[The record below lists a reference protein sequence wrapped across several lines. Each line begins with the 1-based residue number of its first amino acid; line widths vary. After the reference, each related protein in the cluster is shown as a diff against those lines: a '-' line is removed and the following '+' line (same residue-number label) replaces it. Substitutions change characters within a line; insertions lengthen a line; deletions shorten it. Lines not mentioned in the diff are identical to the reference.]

1 MIIGR
6 LKGGIGS
13 GFHGHQGRPGQEGGS
28 LPRGVLS
35 SQISQWRKLNI
46 PDKGEYFEKVD
57 KIIADPRDDSDS
69 GIGTWSSYMVTPN
82 GDIYWCELGHNKAA
96 KEIIENNTLTS
107 AEDIERKKYRVDLVK
122 VEAYSNDNYLIH
134 NFGFTRVMIS
144 KDELTLQTHILDKS
158 TLRFLQGLYDEDK
171 MELRNKIVWV
181 GALDIES
188 GLSPKS
194 YAVVNASR
202 EEFLDAKYIVQDPND
217 KPEYKDH
224 AYLLKE
230 SRLKG
235 GVGSGF
241 FDHQG
246 RKGLVGGS
254 VARGVLSSGNKYS
267 DKLIIPTSDQSR
279 MDDYYFGIKEIRVTD
294 CARGSGSFFITD
306 NGTVLE
312 LVAGDHA
319 SATAAIAR
327 ANGMEYGD
335 GDNEITPRRLVTEYG
350 FIRLNMTPHGANFE
364 VAELS
369 NSVLRKLQKLVDDG
383 EVDIASKFE
392 VIMSNAETFEY
403 VQAPMQDFL
412 SAKYVVLQNA
422 NSGEYVLKESI
433 FKGGPGSGHHGHI
446 GIPGHKGGSLPR
458 GVLSSQVSED
468 LIRQANRT
476 SRNAGA
482 VGAKAITPRYVEI
495 IAKPSDTILD
505 FGAGKA
511 AAHAL
516 RLRSL
521 GLNVTPYEFGD
532 NSIPGL
538 HNPNALK
545 NKYSIV
551 YASNVLNVQ
560 GSNEMLQDTLN
571 QLTGALKNSGKLVVN
586 LPGTPRYGA
595 WDGLTDRQGADKLQS
610 ILMDRFEKVV
620 RVGGTTSTPLFE
632 ASELKIN
639 KEMFIGRLK
648 GGIGSGHFGHRG
660 RLGHQGGSLPKNS
673 SMSADADVGK
683 LSYIVNQSY
692 TESRNI
698 QDEYSKYLQSKGVS
712 EETADQ
718 TTQYI
723 TLGNSDELDYLYR
736 NTNWYTEEVRLK
748 SHEYVQKYND
758 SELAAKRNIYLWQ
771 AKWTIKGKEGY
782 STDMVPVS
790 PEYFHKVGMK
800 YVTDTNS
807 VPNIEDAAH
816 ILYDKYGI
824 MTHRMVPEGMSQE
837 TCDRLLSDIVK
848 LANYDTR
855 IDTILKSGA
864 LRAIIYD
871 KSDGAAASVTGR
883 DIRIHNE
890 RYGSSPSAFI
900 HELGHILDDSRFYRE
915 DKSGDKSR
923 DILHNEIFNK
933 GMRPSMYAFTNT
945 MEDYAESFVNLI
957 VGTNYEQ
964 L

>member
-1 MIIGR
+1 MLTIK
-6 LKGGIGS
+6 LKGGPGS
-13 GFHGHQGRPGQEGGS
+13 GHFGHKGRPGQEGGS
-28 LPRGVLS
+28 LPRGILS
-35 SQISQWRKLNI
+35 
-46 PDKGEYFEKVD
+46 
-57 KIIADPRDDSDS
+57 
-69 GIGTWSSYMVTPN
+69 T
-82 GDIYWCELGHNKAA
+82 
-96 KEIIENNTLTS
+96 
-107 AEDIERKKYRVDLVK
+107 
-122 VEAYSNDNYLIH
+122 
-134 NFGFTRVMIS
+134 
-144 KDELTLQTHILDKS
+144 QT
-158 TLRFLQGLYDEDK
+158 
-171 MELRNKIVWV
+171 
-181 GALDIES
+181 
-188 GLSPKS
+188 
-194 YAVVNASR
+194 
-202 EEFLDAKYIVQDPND
+202 
-217 KPEYKDH
+217 
-224 AYLLKE
+224 
-230 SRLKG
+230 
-235 GVGSGF
+235 
-241 FDHQG
+241 
-246 RKGLVGGS
+246 
-254 VARGVLSSGNKYS
+254 
-267 DKLIIPTSDQSR
+267 
-279 MDDYYFGIKEIRVTD
+279 
-294 CARGSGSFFITD
+294 
-306 NGTVLE
+306 
-312 LVAGDHA
+312 
-319 SATAAIAR
+319 
-327 ANGMEYGD
+327 
-335 GDNEITPRRLVTEYG
+335 
-350 FIRLNMTPHGANFE
+350 
-364 VAELS
+364 
-369 NSVLRKLQKLVDDG
+369 
-383 EVDIASKFE
+383 
-392 VIMSNAETFEY
+392 
-403 VQAPMQDFL
+403 
-412 SAKYVVLQNA
+412 
-422 NSGEYVLKESI
+422 
-433 FKGGPGSGHHGHI
+433 
-446 GIPGHKGGSLPR
+446 
-458 GVLSSQVSED
+458 SED

-476 SRNAGA
+476 SRNTGA
-482 VGAKAITPRYVEI
+482 VGAKAIVPKYVET
-495 IAKPSDTILD
+495 IATPSDTILD

-538 HNPNALK
+538 HNPDALSS
-545 NKYSIV
+545 KYSIV

-560 GSNEMLQDTLN
+560 GSDEMLQSTLD
-571 QLTGALKNSGKLVVN
+571 QLTSTLKNNGKLIVN
-586 LPGTPRYGA
+586 LPSTPRYGA
-595 WDGLTDRQGADKLQS
+595 WSGLTDRQGADKLQS

-648 GGIGSGHFGHRG
+648 GGIGSGHFGHKG
-660 RLGHQGGSLPKNS
+660 RLGHQGGSLPKDS

-698 QDEYSKYLQSKGVS
+698 QDEYSRYLQSKGVS

-718 TTQYI
+718 TAQYI

-771 AKWTIKGKEGY
+771 AKWTVKDKEGY
-782 STDMVPVS
+782 STDLVPVS

-800 YVTDTNS
+800 YVTDTES
-807 VPNIEDAAH
+807 VPNIEDAAN

-964 L
+964 LKDRLDYISQDIEILKKQKLLVPQY